1 MEGLAKE
8 VDFSAEKHNIFHE
21 NALQEEVNQEDTHL
35 YDSLKRTEENVEPEA
50 MDANEFLQAD
60 VVSKQVTLNAKT
72 CMGGSDHH
80 IETTEEDIIC
90 LEHEENDRGERHL
103 CISSA
108 SEGSILQQCASTN
121 VEVPEIHKG
130 KIQIVESNISNDFP
144 REVSAKETCEAE
156 IHKLFDNRENVMQN
170 IQVDLKAEKHIIL
183 HENVLGEE
191 ENREG
196 MHSSKSGGENVR
208 VDETVWNEIPGADN
222 DNMQVTSNA
231 ELSKDGSEYATE
243 TKRED
248 IMNLEHEEN
257 DERKFQLCES
267 DISESLVLQNCTPG
281 DVEVTEVHTE
291 KIQVMET
298 NIFHNPPKEC
308 TSIEDLYSAYGVQST
323 CDNEMPFIAASNNF
337 NHSFIEL
344 PAPNLDVHIGKLI
357 PSVHAEAHQR
367 QNVHT
372 SATSLEHFE
381 SQHDIG
387 TNVGGS
393 SFDNSLKGEIFS
405 LNYGQYEHVAESQKM
420 TESNDAENNK
430 SLDLELCTK
439 QMEVWML
446 RLKNVAKKRAQVDG
460 EINAMLLRKIEEQSK
475 IIEEQNRIIQQY
487 EKLKNDEQQKKQ
499 KDIHR
504 YECELRLMQGVLLD
518 YRKALKEIDKS
529 FSKYRERCQLPE
541 EPLYMDDPC
550 GGRKVILGA
559 EFNKLSHESQN
570 KASQVSI
577 EGMMKNFMHEWVDKF
592 EKYLNELDH
601 LCLRLEDVEISVS
614 LLKGKV
620 LNP

>member
-170 IQVDLKAEKHIIL
+170 I
-183 HENVLGEE
+183 
-191 ENREG
+191 
-196 MHSSKSGGENVR
+196 
-208 VDETVWNEIPGADN
+208 
-222 DNMQVTSNA
+222 QVTSNA